1 MKGTYSVPW
10 SNEHRSRFLGA
21 VGCFGLMASVLAGAA
36 AAFLFLYPLAKYSY
50 HYWLG

>member
-1 MKGTYSVPW
+1 MRS
-10 SNEHRSRFLGA
+10 SDEHKNMFLGA
-21 VGCFGLMASVLAGAA
+21 VGCFGVMALALVGAA

>member
-1 MKGTYSVPW
+1 MRSW
-10 SNEHRSRFLGA
+10 DEHKRMFLEA
-21 VGCFGLMASVLAGAA
+21 AGCFAVMALVLVGAA

>member
-1 MKGTYSVPW
+1 MRLDELKRMFREV
-10 SNEHRSRFLGA
+10 
-21 VGCFGLMASVLAGAA
+21 VGCFVVIVLILEGSA